1 MQRRERVI
9 IFKFFFI
16 FFYFSILIM
25 NLNNYLII
33 SLLYIA
39 LAYISFQELQ
49 LYKSSE
55 TDKVKDKFRYKPIK
69 ITIYLAIGL
78 IYLLSY
84 LK

>member
-1 MQRRERVI
+1 
-9 IFKFFFI
+9 
-16 FFYFSILIM
+16 M